1 MNILLTG
8 ATGLIG
14 RALCSALRDK
24 GHSLTV
30 LSRRPNRVA
39 QLCSGARGINSLDQ
53 YTSTC
58 TYDAVI
64 NLAGAPI
71 IGARWS
77 ARRKRTLTESR
88 VALTAKLVDC
98 ITRAQHK
105 PQVLLSGSA
114 VGYYGD
120 CGARIVAESAPAG
133 TDFGARLCADWE
145 RQAHRASQHG
155 VRVCLLRTGLV
166 LSREGGLLAKMRP
179 TFALGLGAQ
188 LGDGAQWMSWIHL
201 RDEVDII
208 LKLLTEPHHGAFN
221 LCAPN
226 AVTNAAFTRALA
238 RTLRRPTFIK
248 TPPFALRLA
257 LGEAAELLLGGQH
270 ACAEK
275 IQTAG
280 HRFAYPQLTDA
291 LADCIG

>member
-14 RALCSALRDK
+14 RALCSALHDK

-77 ARRKRTLTESR
+77 ARRKRRLTESR

-120 CGARIVAESAPAG
+120 CGARIVAESETAG

-145 RQAHRASQHG
+145 RQAHRASQHC

-208 LKLLTEPHHGAFN
+208 LKLLAEPHHGAFN